1 MRISKSVAVSRL
13 IELQLL
19 EAVVARKPGWQR
31 AYADLVEGYG
41 PYLYQRCLRYL
52 HNADDAEDALQ
63 EVFLNAYR
71 YADRYQGRAS
81 LKTWLTTIADN
92 QCFTHWRR
100 KQRYIQI
107 EHLAAVIEIHE
118 AGQMPSGAVQA
129 DERRQLVAR
138 VMAQLS
144 PRSREIL
151 SLRYWLDLSL
161 EEIAQTLGIG
171 LSAAKMRLHRA
182 HRQCLAEIEPEE
194 ALLT

>member
-1 MRISKSVAVSRL
+1 MRISPSVAVSRL
-13 IELQLL
+13 IESLLL

-31 AYADLVEGYG
+31 AYADLVEGYR
-41 PYLYQRCLRYL
+41 PYLYQRCQRYL
-52 HNADDAEDALQ
+52 CNPGDTEDVLQ

-92 QCFTHWRR
+92 QCFTHLRR

-118 AGQMPSGAVQA
+118 DAQMPSEAVQE
-129 DERRQLVAR
+129 DQRRQLVAG

-171 LSAAKMRLHRA
+171 LSATKMRLHRA
-182 HRQCLAEIEPEE
+182 QHQCREKIDLDALAV
-194 ALLT
+194 

>member
-1 MRISKSVAVSRL
+1 MRISESVAVSRL
-13 IELQLL
+13 IESQLL

-31 AYADLVEGYG
+31 AYADLVEGCR
-41 PYLYQRCLRYL
+41 PYLYQRCLRYMR
-52 HNADDAEDALQ
+52 NPDDAEDVLQ

-71 YADRYQGRAS
+71 YADRYQGRAA

-92 QCFTHWRR
+92 QCFTHLRR
-100 KQRYIQI
+100 RQRYVQI

-118 AGQMPSGAVQA
+118 GGQMPSEVVRDDQW
-129 DERRQLVAR
+129 RQLVAE

-171 LSAAKMRLHRA
+171 LSATKMRLHRA
-182 HRQCLAEIEPEE
+182 QHQCREKIDLDALA
-194 ALLT
+194 A

>member
-1 MRISKSVAVSRL
+1 MRTFDGFAIKQAVES
-13 IELQLL
+13 QLL

-31 AYADLVEGYG
+31 AYADLVEGFG

-52 HNADDAEDALQ
+52 RNTDDAEDVLQ

-92 QCFTHWRR
+92 QCFTHLRR
-100 KQRYIQI
+100 KQRHIQI

-118 AGQMPSGAVQA
+118 AGQRASEAVQD
-129 DERRQLVAR
+129 DERRQLVVR

-182 HRQCLAEIEPEE
+182 HRQCLEEIEPDQ
-194 ALLT
+194 ALVA

>member
-1 MRISKSVAVSRL
+1 MRISESVTVSRL
-13 IELQLL
+13 IESQLL

-31 AYADLVEGYG
+31 AYADLVEGYR
-41 PYLYQRCLRYL
+41 PYIYQRCLRYL
-52 HNADDAEDALQ
+52 RNPDDAEDVLQ

-71 YADRYQGRAS
+71 YADRYQGRAA

-92 QCFTHWRR
+92 QCFTHLRR
-100 KQRYIQI
+100 RQRHVQI

-118 AGQMPSGAVQA
+118 DAQTPSEVVRGDQ
-129 DERRQLVAR
+129 RRQLVAE

-171 LSAAKMRLHRA
+171 LSASKMRLHRA
-182 HRQCLAEIEPEE
+182 QRQCREKIDLD
-194 ALLT
+194 ALVA

>member
-1 MRISKSVAVSRL
+1 MRISQSVAVSRL
-13 IELQLL
+13 IESQLL

-31 AYADLVEGYG
+31 AYADLVEGYR
-41 PYLYQRCLRYL
+41 PYLYQRCLRCL
-52 HNADDAEDALQ
+52 RNPGDTEDVLQ

-92 QCFTHWRR
+92 QCFTHLRR

-118 AGQMPSGAVQA
+118 DPQLPSEAVQE
-129 DERRQLVAR
+129 DQRRQLVAG

-171 LSAAKMRLHRA
+171 LSATKMRLHRA
-182 HRQCLAEIEPEE
+182 QHQCREKIDLDALAV
-194 ALLT
+194 